1 MGIFSRR
8 PRPPAKPS
16 NPKPRPSTQT
26 PKPNTPRRP
35 R

>member
-1 MGIFSRR
+1 MSKDN
-8 PRPPAKPS
+8 PKPQKPA

-26 PKPNTPRRP
+26 PKPTTPRRP